1 MKKSIVFV
9 FTVLIF
15 VLAAFSSVGAQGK
28 MYVTLGQYEQDNN
41 VSNGPEEIE
50 WLVLA
55 IVDQKALLVSKYGL
69 DTKPFNEIRKE
80 ITWENSTIRNWLNNE
95 FYNNAF
101 SSSEKNK
108 IIPVKN
114 NNSDNPQLGTKGGNP
129 TTDRIFLLS
138 VDEVLQYMTDS
149 SSRRCKATAFA
160 KSKNSEEYPNGYNW
174 WWLRTPGAKEGAVHV
189 YNDGDI
195 YYNGGAV
202 SNSNTD
208 LVRPALWIEW
218 K

>member
-15 VLAAFSSVGAQGK
+15 VLAAFSSVSAQGK

-41 VSNGPEEIE
+41 LSNGPEEIE

-108 IIPVKN
+108 II
-114 NNSDNPQLGTKGGNP
+114 
-129 TTDRIFLLS
+129 I
-138 VDEVLQYMTDS
+138 
-149 SSRRCKATAFA
+149 
-160 KSKNSEEYPNGYNW
+160 
-174 WWLRTPGAKEGAVHV
+174 
-189 YNDGDI
+189 
-195 YYNGGAV
+195 
-202 SNSNTD
+202 
-208 LVRPALWIEW
+208 
-218 K
+218 